1 MNKFILIG
9 IMIVI
14 IIGIVSVLLLG
25 IFLAE
30 NGKEGTGSTSGNPKE
45 LSKKESIPKGRNLT
59 IEFDEKMGF
68 SAP

>member
-14 IIGIVSVLLLG
+14 IIGIVSVVSAGTL
-25 IFLAE
+25 IKVA
-30 NGKEGTGSTSGNPKE
+30 KEGMKSTPESTREANGN
-45 LSKKESIPKGRNLT
+45 ESIPQGRSLS

>member
-9 IMIVI
+9 IIIVI

-25 IFLAE
+25 MFLAE

-45 LSKKESIPKGRNLT
+45 PSEKESMPQGRNLT
-59 IEFDEKMGF
+59 IEFEEKMGL
-68 SAP
+68 STP